1 MYIRT
6 YMLTYIHSRT
16 HMIYI
21 HNPCTP
27 SRRKKTKEEEEEG
40 QEEVEG
46 QEEEENRRRSTR
58 RITVI

>member
-21 HNPCTP
+21 HNPYTP

-40 QEEVEG
+40 QEEV
-46 QEEEENRRRSTR
+46 QEEVQEENRRRSTR
-58 RITVI
+58 RITLI